1 MTSQNALTE
10 NIELTDEESKF
21 NYPFYQIGDDVIRL
35 QTTIPKQ
42 ISIQAQE
49 KNINA
54 LIGKVI
60 EFKEQ
65 YYEDF
70 ETRYKNKHTNDNIEF
85 NIENMSLQ
93 KNSRAVMSDAH
104 GDLFSLLSAIYSIG
118 FINLYKNNF
127 LYFNLKTKQ
136 FVSRE
141 ECYRILEEAAKKT
154 NEAWQPIDI
163 FLEHIEIFLQIIN
176 KKDKTIEQKI
186 NELQKYIKE
195 KEILNFEIG
204 EFNKFITFTYEK
216 ISIKIDE
223 TICGQTQRF
232 SIKISD
238 NNFTNYKEL
247 IYNPFNYVNDVK
259 EMFVDWKK
267 EFANKILNE
276 NFNTIFYV
284 IPMLFINQNI
294 YMNPDSYGKFI
305 DLGDSIDRGP
315 ESVACLVT
323 YALLSKAIPQSIKCM
338 LGNHETMQRILGYDN
353 NDFVNLIDFC
363 IENRILKAG
372 YIEKSIVNGKTIWRA
387 YSHTIFTK
395 KHLPKLF
402 ALLVILSYI
411 SSSETSDI
419 ANAIKKR
426 LDDDFEKYLK
436 EKWSIIFNSLDKA
449 LQEKLTN
456 FLKDNDLKE
465 LLLNYFNVYDPNP
478 KSFSWKDSDDDLVD
492 NDNEDKFKKIEW
504 QNFYKAL
511 IELGFTNNEFFEL
524 KFALCSIFYNNYYA
538 TALTI
543 WESVFKSLCGDMFWP
558 FGERYVPND
567 KNELFDNVI
576 QYLGHD
582 YGDFVLIPESLGGL
596 VIYLD
601 TYRSAGYRNN
611 ESRLNLLL
619 INIMLNTINNYNGII
634 TISGFLDRNEFEISE
649 KSRLILDKSS
659 GKFIFNSIIRSPQ
672 KTFIELENN
681 FKASQVFAIKNKSK
695 QPKKFS
701 STKLI
706 KEILFTGS
714 ELETELDS
722 QKINFKNQT
731 EEIQKQVET
740 NQSQIK
746 EENSNKKII
755 VTTVLSILFFAIAI
769 SLGILAPIGVGI
781 LASLSMLSTIF
792 LVGTPTLAG
801 TILAICSCIFYK
813 KSKQKDNYNQLNSS
827 NIELNDDQENF
838 TTVPQKNSVPLHQR
852 DKVNYQTKF

>member
-1 MTSQNALTE
+1 MESWAEIIQKMTSQNALTE
-10 NIELTDEESKF
+10 NIKLTDEESKF

-42 ISIQAQE
+42 ISIQTQE

-154 NEAWQPIDI
+154 NEAWQTIDI

-176 KKDKTIEQKI
+176 EKDKTIDQKI

-195 KEILNFEIG
+195 KGILNFEISK
-204 EFNKFITFTYEK
+204 FNKFITFTYEK
-216 ISIKIDE
+216 ISIYIGE
-223 TICGQTQRF
+223 TSYSQTQRF

-247 IYNPFNYVNDVK
+247 IYNFNYVNDVK

-276 NFNTIFYV
+276 NFNAIFYV

-305 DLGDSIDRGP
+305 DLGDSIDRGS

-323 YALLSKAIPQSIKCM
+323 YALLSQAIPQSIKCI
-338 LGNHETMQRILGYDN
+338 LGNHEAMQLLLSYFVDC
-353 NDFVNLIDFC
+353 DFISLIDFC
-363 IENRILKAG
+363 IENKMLVTG
-372 YIEKSIVNGKTIWRA
+372 YIEKNIINGKTIWRA

-419 ANAIKKR
+419 ANAIKRK
-426 LDDDFEKYLK
+426 LDDDFENYLK

-465 LLLNYFNVYDPNP
+465 LLLNYFKVYDPNP
-478 KSFSWKDSDDDLVD
+478 KSFSWEDSDDDFED

-524 KFALCSIFYNNYYA
+524 KFALCSIFYNNYYY
-538 TALTI
+538 TALNI
-543 WESVFKSLCGDMFWP
+543 WESVFQSLCGDMYWP
-558 FGERYVPND
+558 FGERYIPND
-567 KNELFDNVI
+567 KNELFDDVI

-582 YGDFVLIPESLGGL
+582 YGDFVLIPKNLGGL

-619 INIMLNTINNYNGII
+619 INIMLNTINNYKGII
-634 TISGFLDRNEFEISE
+634 TISGFLDRNGFEISE
-649 KSRLILDKSS
+649 KSRLTLDKSS
-659 GKFIFNSIIRSPQ
+659 GKFIFNSIIRPPQ

-681 FKASQVFAIKNKSK
+681 FKASKIFAIKNKSK
-695 QPKKFS
+695 QPKNFS

-706 KEILFTGS
+706 KEILFIGS

-722 QKINFKNQT
+722 Q
-731 EEIQKQVET
+731 
-740 NQSQIK
+740 
-746 EENSNKKII
+746 I

-769 SLGILAPIGVGI
+769 SLGILAPIGVGV

-792 LVGTPTLAG
+792 LVGTPTLVG

-813 KSKQKDNYNQLNSS
+813 KSK
-827 NIELNDDQENF
+827 
-838 TTVPQKNSVPLHQR
+838 
-852 DKVNYQTKF
+852 